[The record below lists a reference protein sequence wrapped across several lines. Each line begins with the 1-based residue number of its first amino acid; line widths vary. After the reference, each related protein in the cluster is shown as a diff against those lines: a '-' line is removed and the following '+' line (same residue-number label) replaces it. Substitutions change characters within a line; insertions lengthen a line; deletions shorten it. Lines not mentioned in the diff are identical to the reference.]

1 MAFLKILEQTRQI
14 INSYLTKNN
23 ITDINFTVEPSKP
36 GFGDITC
43 NIAFLLAKKLHKN
56 PHDISQE
63 IVCLLYTSPSPRD

>member
-43 NIAFLLAKKLHKN
+43 NIAFLSLIH
-56 PHDISQE
+56 I
-63 IVCLLYTSPSPRD
+63 